1 VIARVGQ
8 LLLCVPLLAPLS
20 CTVGEGQ
27 GSVHSDHLYVN
38 GCWNGGFDL
47 GPDFFGANPDQG
59 ESLMIRVQ
67 RGDNIEDV
75 SDGLIV
81 MVNNLQQVRMQLNT
95 DVEVGMPRGV
105 TPSGVPVVLNPNPP
119 QVSLSLYLHN
129 TCHQQNGTIYSVAG
143 HIRFTSLFSGD
154 LNEGSSENRL
164 TDATFDASFADPR
177 ELADAADD
185 AAKAALTSRVTGN
198 FRFFFQRGQPS
209 QPFQ

>member
-1 VIARVGQ
+1 MIARVGQ

-95 DVEVGMPRGV
+95 DIPVGMPRGV
-105 TPSGVPVVLNPNPP
+105 TPSGVPVVLVAKPP

-143 HIRFTSLFSGD
+143 WIRFTSLFSGD